1 MPDVKR
7 LIAEV
12 ASRNGIRLDPD
23 DPAFCL
29 VTLNQ
34 LVLEEAGEKL
44 AAELR
49 KTTKEFEDAVRKV
62 ETRFGGILGNQ
73 LKETVTA
80 LRGHDLMARRPVNHH
95 WRTLVIAIYVLSAVV
110 IFAAGI
116 AVGIEVQLKPL
127 H

>member
-23 DPAFCL
+23 DPTFCL

-34 LVLEEAGEKL
+34 LLLEEAGEKL
-44 AAELR
+44 VAEVR
-49 KTTKEFEDAVRKV
+49 KATKEFEDAVRKV
-62 ETRFGGILGNQ
+62 EGKFGEILGAQ
-73 LKETVTA
+73 LKETFTA
-80 LRGHDLMARRPVNHH
+80 LRGHDLTARRGVHQEWRAPVVAFCA
-95 WRTLVIAIYVLSAVV
+95 LLAVIV
-110 IFAAGI
+110 FAAGI
-116 AVGIEVQLKPL
+116 AVGIAV

>member
-12 ASRNGIRLDPD
+12 ATRNGIRLDPD

-34 LVLEEAGEKL
+34 LLLDEAGDKL
-44 AAELR
+44 AAEVR

-62 ETRFGGILGNQ
+62 EARFGGILLGNQ
-73 LKETVTA
+73 LKESLTA
-80 LRGHDLMARRPVNHH
+80 LRGHDLTAHRPVNHQ
-95 WRTLVIAIYVLSAVV
+95 WRTLVIVVCVLS
-110 IFAAGI
+110 
-116 AVGIEVQLKPL
+116 
-127 H
+127 

>member
-29 VTLNQ
+29 VTLNE
-34 LVLEEAGEKL
+34 LVLEETGEKL

-49 KTTKEFEDAVRKV
+49 KTTKEFEDAVGKV
-62 ETRFGGILGNQ
+62 EARFGGILGNQ
-73 LKETVTA
+73 LNETLTV
-80 LRGHDLMARRPVNHH
+80 LRGHDLMARRPVNHY
-95 WRTLVIAIYVLSAVV
+95 WRTFIIAIYVLSAVV
-110 IFAAGI
+110 IFVAGI